1 MFMFF
6 VTGDCCKIMRGTW
19 FYDHTWQPV
28 EDGYATQ
35 IETEYL
41 GKFLGH
47 RLNEETDQSQKGS
60 KTGKTCTLSC
70 CF

>member
-1 MFMFF
+1 
-6 VTGDCCKIMRGTW
+6 MRGTW
-19 FYDHTWQPV
+19 FYDGSWQPV

-47 RLNEETDQSQKGS
+47 KLKEDAEPSQKGP
-60 KTGKTCTLSC
+60 KPGIVAPVCEKKVLNKMKDIY
-70 CF
+70 